1 MLIIKL
7 ISIILTRNES
17 SIPDSYL
24 PVVWVSLTSRGVSQN
39 LNIKLIL
46 YSRNM
51 KYEIENYVQEIK

>member
-1 MLIIKL
+1 MNLL
-7 ISIILTRNES
+7 YLFSM
-17 SIPDSYL
+17 PDSYL
-24 PVVWVSLTSRGVSQN
+24 PVVWVSLTSRGISQN